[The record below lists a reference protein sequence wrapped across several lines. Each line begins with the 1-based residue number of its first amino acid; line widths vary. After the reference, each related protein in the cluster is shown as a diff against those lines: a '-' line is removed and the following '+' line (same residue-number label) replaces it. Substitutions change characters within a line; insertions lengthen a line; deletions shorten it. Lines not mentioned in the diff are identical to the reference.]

1 MKKTT
6 LIVLLGPTG
15 VGKTDLSS
23 QLAQT
28 FNCPIISCDSRQ
40 LYKELK
46 IGTASPT
53 DDQLQKI
60 KHYFIGTKSI
70 TEKYSAGQ
78 FELDVLELLP
88 QLFEKNPVQLM
99 VGGSTLYINAVCNG
113 LDDIPPVS
121 EDIRSKVLK
130 IYEDYGLEGLQKT
143 LQKLDPTHYKTVDL
157 NNKQRVAHAIEVSLS
172 IGKPYSSML
181 QHKKR
186 ERPFEIIKIGLNLPR
201 EILYDRINQRVD
213 LMIQNGLVEE
223 ATNLYPYR
231 SLNALNT
238 VGYKEIFNYL
248 EGKSDLSTAI
258 ELIKQNSR
266 RYAKRQLTWFNADKS
281 ILWFQPFDGEEIIQT
296 IRMHIHS

>member
-1 MKKTT
+1 MKKNT

-15 VGKTDLSS
+15 VGKTDLSL
-23 QLAQT
+23 QLSEA

-40 LYKELK
+40 LYKEMK

-53 DDQLQKI
+53 EEQLQKA

-70 TEKYSAGQ
+70 TENYSAGQ

-88 QLFEKNPVQLM
+88 QLFAENPVQLM
-99 VGGSTLYINAVCNG
+99 IGGSTLYINAVCNG
-113 LDDIPPVS
+113 LDDIPPV
-121 EDIRSKVLK
+121 DDDTRKKVLK
-130 IYEDYGLEGLQKT
+130 LYEERGLEGLQE
-143 LQKLDPTHYKTVDL
+143 KLLEVDPDHYKVVDL

-181 QHKKR
+181 QHKKK
-186 ERPFEIIKIGLNLPR
+186 ERSFEIIKIGLNLPR
-201 EILYDRINQRVD
+201 EILYDRINRRVD
-213 LMIQNGLVEE
+213 QMVTDGLVEE
-223 ATNLYPYR
+223 ASSLYPNR

-248 EGKSDLSTAI
+248 DGKFDLPTAI
-258 ELIKQNSR
+258 EQIKQNSR

-281 ILWFQPFDGEEIIQT
+281 ILWFQPTDGEEIIRT
-296 IRMHIHS
+296 IRGLIHA